1 MSDFAVPPAIR
12 YILLSALGFSLMTA
26 TVKVVGA
33 YGIPVL
39 EIVAARALVSLILS
53 YADVRRKRISVWGQ
67 NHLLLFARGL
77 VGALALIC
85 VYYSVTTLPLA
96 DATLLQ
102 YTYPA
107 FTALIAWLFLKEPV
121 QRATIVCIALSFIG
135 LMVMV
140 QPGTASSEGAAA
152 LPWLSVTAALLGA
165 LGSAIAYVIVRRLS
179 QHGEDSS
186 VIIFY
191 FPLVA
196 LPISLVLLGDDFVM
210 PSLEVTG
217 LLVLVGIFT
226 QIGQVG
232 LTKAMA
238 AEKAGK
244 VSAYSY
250 VQVVFSA
257 VLGLVL
263 FSELPTFWTLVGGG
277 LIMTGALINALW
289 KR

>member
-1 MSDFAVPPAIR
+1 MSDFVISPAVR
-12 YILLSALGFSLMTA
+12 YVLLSALGFSLMTA

-39 EIVAARALVSLILS
+39 EIVAARALVSLVLS
-53 YADVRRKRISVWGQ
+53 YGDIRRKRISMWGQ

-96 DATLLQ
+96 EATLLQ

-107 FTALIAWLFLKEPV
+107 FTALIAWFFLKEPV
-121 QRATIVCIALSFIG
+121 QRATIACIALSFIG

-140 QPGTASSEGAAA
+140 QPGAEVSTVA
-152 LPWLSVTAALLGA
+152 LPWLSVIAALLGA

-191 FPLVA
+191 FPLIA
-196 LPISLVLLGDDFVM
+196 LPVSLVLLGDDFVM

-232 LTKAMA
+232 LTKAMG

-257 VLGLVL
+257 LLGLVL
-263 FSELPTFWTLVGGG
+263 FSELPTAWTLAGGA